1 MIWWI
6 VAYIVIGLLLSGG
19 FAYVMKD
26 EPSTEE
32 TEMGCALYLICV
44 FWPFYL
50 SYGLIVFISKRIRR
64 FLEWIRG

>member
-32 TEMGCALYLICV
+32 TEMGVRVVFDLCILAILPQLWLDRVYLKT
-44 FWPFYL
+44 Y
-50 SYGLIVFISKRIRR
+50 
-64 FLEWIRG
+64 